1 MIFEV
6 KIGQPHLSD
15 PRRIP
20 VQLPQRCPLCSPPV
34 QLPLDGQVLGALEVL
49 LELLLGGP
57 PEEPQDL
64 LREEPDEEDRD
75 QRKDHE
81 ATGSARL
88 LEEALDGDDASGLS
102 CLHTPPTDPLVTRE
116 AP

>member
-34 QLPLDGQVLGALEVL
+34 QLPLDGQVLGAIEVL
-49 LELLLGGP
+49 LELPLDRP
-57 PEEPQDL
+57 QEVHQDL
-64 LREEPDEEDRD
+64 LREEPDEEYHD
-75 QRKDHE
+75 QAKDHE

-88 LEEALDGDDASGLS
+88 LEEALDGEDTSGLS
-102 CLHTPPTDPLVTRE
+102 CMHTPPTDPLVTRD